1 MILDATPSRALA
13 VFAHPDDPEIA
24 CAGTLARW
32 ASAGCHVHLVI
43 ANAGDKG
50 NADAGV
56 TGKRLVAQRAK
67 EAAAAATVM
76 GVADHEL
83 LGIPDGE
90 VANTSELRAQLVARV
105 RNVRPDV
112 VIAPDPTAV
121 FFGGTYVNH
130 RDHRELG
137 WAVLDAC
144 APAAGSP
151 RYFPSIGAAH
161 QIETLLLAG
170 TLEPDAWVDIAD
182 QLATKTD
189 AVRCHASQL
198 RDELGVV
205 EAFVEARAAEAGA
218 LAGVRYAEGFRRI
231 SFA

>member
-1 MILDATPSRALA
+1 MIIDVAPERALA

-32 ASAGCHVHLVI
+32 AAAGCRVHLVI

-50 NADAGV
+50 NADARAS
-56 TGKRLVAQRAK
+56 TKQLVSRRQREAD
-67 EAAAAATVM
+67 AAAAVM
-76 GVADHEL
+76 GVAEHEL
-83 LGIPDGE
+83 LGIADGE
-90 VANTSELRAQLVARV
+90 LANTAELRAQLVARV
-105 RNVRPDV
+105 RSVRPHV

-151 RYFPSIGAAH
+151 RYFPDAGPAH

-170 TLEPDAWVDIAD
+170 TLEPDAWVDIAEH
-182 QLATKTD
+182 LAVKNE

-198 RDELGVV
+198 GGEVDLV

-218 LAGVRYAEGFRRI
+218 LAGLRYAEGFRRVT
-231 SFA
+231 FA

>member
-1 MILDATPSRALA
+1 VILDATPARALA

-32 ASAGCHVHLVI
+32 AAAGCHVHLVI
-43 ANAGDKG
+43 ANVGDKG
-50 NADAGV
+50 SADAGV
-56 TGKRLVAQRAK
+56 TAKRLGAQRAK
-67 EAAAAATVM
+67 EAAAAAEVM

-83 LGIPDGE
+83 LGIPDGD
-90 VANTSELRAQLVARV
+90 VVNTSELRGQLVARV
-105 RNVRPDV
+105 RAIRPDT

-137 WAVLDAC
+137 WAMLDAC
-144 APAAGSP
+144 APAAGSA
-151 RYFPSIGAAH
+151 RYFPNAGPAH

-170 TLEPDAWVDIAD
+170 TLEPDTWIDIGD
-182 QLATKTD
+182 HLATKTD
-189 AVRCHASQL
+189 AVRCHTSQL
-198 RDELGVV
+198 REELDVV
-205 EAFVEARAAEAGA
+205 GAFVEARAAEAGA
-218 LAGVRYAEGFRRI
+218 LAGLRYAEGFRRI